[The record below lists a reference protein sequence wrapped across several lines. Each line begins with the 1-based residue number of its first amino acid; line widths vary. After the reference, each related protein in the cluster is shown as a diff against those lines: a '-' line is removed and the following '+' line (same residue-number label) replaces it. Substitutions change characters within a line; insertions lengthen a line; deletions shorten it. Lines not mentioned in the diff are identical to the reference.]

1 MASSDNEKSRLDE
14 AARTGRAINAM
25 EHAFVGVDI
34 GTTSARAGIFDR
46 QGRLISTAR
55 RPIAIWHEAGDI
67 VEQSSE
73 DIWQACTDAV
83 RGALKEA
90 SLSPSQVKGIGFDA
104 TCSLVV
110 LDPAGNPLSVST
122 SGDPQRNVIVW
133 MDHRA
138 VEQAQ
143 RISATGDDVLRHVGG
158 VISPE
163 METPKLLW
171 LKQHLPATYRD
182 AGHFFDLAD
191 YLSYRATGALA
202 RSMCTLTCK
211 WTYLAHE
218 RRWSRHFFERIEL
231 SDLLDKDCARI
242 GSEIVEPG
250 TALGK
255 GLTIESASALGL
267 LPGTPVGAS
276 LIDAHAGGVGTVG
289 GQGSDGA
296 PVRVL
301 DRLAYIMGTSACIM
315 ATTETPRF
323 VPGVWG
329 PYFSGMVPG
338 LWLNEGG
345 QSAAGAGIDY
355 LVRSHPAH
363 QQAAAAAKEA
373 GVELLDFL
381 EARAIARFSTAG
393 EAALLARSLHVLP
406 EFLGNRSPYADP
418 QARAIIAGLDLDG
431 DIGSL
436 ERLFVAGLCGL
447 AYGLADVV
455 DAMRAHGIPCRM
467 MVISGGPSR
476 SPLVRQIMADTT
488 GLPVALPSTAEPVL
502 LGAAMLGA
510 VAGGAFGSLHDAM
523 REMSRLGPSTQATPE
538 MTHFHRGKRDVY
550 AMMRQ
555 LDRESRLAM
564 QALDAG
570 PSPAVTDPGKAV
582 CC

>member
-1 MASSDNEKSRLDE
+1 
-14 AARTGRAINAM
+14 M
-25 EHAFVGVDI
+25 EQAFVGVDI
-34 GTTSARAGIFDR
+34 GTTSARAGIFTSE
-46 QGRLISTAR
+46 GRLIATAR

-90 SLSPSQVKGIGFDA
+90 SLSPSLVKGIGFDA

-110 LDPAGNPLSVST
+110 LDGAGSPLSVST
-122 SGDPQRNVIVW
+122 SGDARRNVIVW

-138 VEQAQ
+138 IEQAE
-143 RISATGDDVLRHVGG
+143 RISETKDEVLRHVGG
-158 VISPE
+158 IISPE

-171 LKQHLPATYRD
+171 LKQHLPATWRD

-191 YLSYRATGALA
+191 YLTWRATGKTT

-218 RRWSRHFFERIEL
+218 RRWSRRFFERIGL
-231 SDLLDKDCARI
+231 SELLDRDCARI
-242 GSEIVEPG
+242 GSEIVEPA
-250 TALGK
+250 TALGQ
-255 GLTIESASALGL
+255 GLTPESAAALGL
-267 LPGTPVGAS
+267 AAGTPVGAS
-276 LIDAHAGGVGTVG
+276 LIDAHAGGIGTIG

-296 PVRVL
+296 PVNVL

-315 ATTETPRF
+315 ATTEAPRF

-355 LVRSHPAH
+355 LVRSHPAYPE
-363 QQAAAAAKEA
+363 AAAAAKEA
-373 GVELLDFL
+373 GVGLLDFL
-381 EARAIARFSTAG
+381 ERRAIARFATVG
-393 EAALLARSLHVLP
+393 NAALLARNLHVLP

-418 QARAIIAGLDLDG
+418 QARAIVAGLDLDG
-431 DIGSL
+431 DLESL
-436 ERLFVAGLCGL
+436 ERVFVSGLCGL

-455 DAMRAHGIPCRM
+455 DVMRAHGIPCRM
-467 MVISGGPSR
+467 MVTSGGPSR

-488 GLPVALPSTAEPVL
+488 GLTVALPSTAEPVM

-510 VAGGAFGSLHDAM
+510 VAGGAFTSLHEAM
-523 REMSRLGPSTQATPE
+523 KAMSRLGSLTRAMSPE
-538 MTHFHRGKRDVY
+538 MTRFHSAKRQVY
-550 AMMRQ
+550 SMLHQ
-555 LDRESRLAM
+555 LDQDSRRAM
-564 QALDAG
+564 QALDVC
-570 PSPAVTDPGKAV
+570 PPRSTDEGKAA